1 MIVASII
8 TLFIIALAVFLGLQA
23 GRKKTMTMEQWAV
36 GGRNFGAIF
45 LWLLLAGEIYTTF
58 TFLGA
63 AGYAYAK
70 GGPVFY
76 ILGYGALGYVL
87 SYFFLPPLWRYAKER
102 GLVTQADYFAERF
115 ESPWLGALVAL
126 IGVVFMVPY
135 TELQLLGLGTI
146 VNVTTYGAVPS
157 NVSMI
162 ISFALVAIFIYTSG
176 LHATAW
182 VSVLKDSLMVV
193 AVLIVGIGLP
203 LYYFGSFGNLTAA
216 LSHAHPGFLALPG
229 GSGDLGVAWLMST
242 LVLTSAGFYMWPH
255 SFAASYS
262 AKSGRTIQ
270 KNSIFLPFY
279 QLLLLLIFFVGFT
292 AVLVIPGLKGAAS
305 NSTLLALV
313 TKTFPPWIVGLIG
326 GTGALAAIVPA
337 SLLLLQASTLLAR
350 NIYQGVINPTA
361 SPLTVHR
368 LSRGLVLVVTAVALI
383 FALFSPAL
391 LVNLLLTGYDGV
403 SQFFPA
409 VILSLFWRRVT
420 KVGVASGVIVGVV
433 LAMAL
438 VLTNNDP
445 LWGMNAGFVALVVN
459 SVVMVLVS
467 LATYR
472 ATVPEEAPVVAA
484 EAQG

>member
-8 TLFIIALAVFLGLQA
+8 TLFIIALSIFLGLQA
-23 GRKKTMTMEQWAV
+23 GRKKTMNLEQWAV

-87 SYFFLPPLWRYAKER
+87 SYFMLPPLWRYAKER

-115 ESPWLGALVAL
+115 QSPWLGALVAL

-146 VNVTTYGAVPS
+146 VQATTYGAVPPS
-157 NVSMI
+157 LSMI

-182 VSVLKDSLMVV
+182 VSVLKDTLMVI
-193 AVLIVGIGLP
+193 AVLIVGLGLP
-203 LYYFGSFGNLTAA
+203 LYYFGSFGNVTAA
-216 LSHAHPGFLALPG
+216 LNHAHPHFLALPG

-262 AKSGRTIQ
+262 AKSARTIQ
-270 KNSIFLPFY
+270 KNAIYLPFY

-292 AVLVIPGLKGAAS
+292 AVLVVPGLKGAAT
-305 NSTLLALV
+305 NSTLLVLA
-313 TKTFPPWIVGLIG
+313 TKTLPPWLVGLVG

-337 SLLLLQASTLLAR
+337 SLLLLQSSTLLAR
-350 NIYQGVINPTA
+350 NIYQGVIHPDA
-361 SPLTVHR
+361 SMLTVHR
-368 LSRGLVLVVTAVALI
+368 LSRVLVLVVTAVALF
-383 FALFSPAL
+383 FALVAPGL

-409 VILSLFWRRVT
+409 VVLSLLWRRVT
-420 KVGVASGVIVGVV
+420 KVGVASGVIVGVA
-433 LAMAL
+433 LAMTL
-438 VLTNNDP
+438 VLTHNDP

-472 ATVPEEAPVVAA
+472 ATVPEEALVVAA
-484 EAQG
+484 